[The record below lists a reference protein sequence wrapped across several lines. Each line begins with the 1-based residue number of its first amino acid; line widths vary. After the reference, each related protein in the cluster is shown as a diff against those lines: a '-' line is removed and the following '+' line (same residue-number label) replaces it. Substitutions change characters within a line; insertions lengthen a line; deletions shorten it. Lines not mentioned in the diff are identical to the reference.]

1 MVVLFNHGEEPFK
14 VNIGD
19 RIAQLICERIYYP
32 ILQEV
37 KSEASLLLTYF
48 MALVSMRESNKPIQ
62 FYLLLANLIFL

>member
-48 MALVSMRESNKPIQ
+48 IALVSMRESNKPIQ